1 MSGDAARRVRA
12 LHACEHSFFD
22 DPKREFRNAHAK
34 LGAYMASPVSGV
46 KRFLFWD
53 YPRAGWQYDVMVGLI
68 LVFIFLT
75 PREWF
80 RDQPRASSIVM
91 LPAEHGSNVFWMDSE
106 QLGGVPEAQRA
117 TRASALLKAR
127 TGKKYNVV
135 RLEPI
140 VDSEQEVKGYMAFTT
155 P

>member
-1 MSGDAARRVRA
+1 
-12 LHACEHSFFD
+12 
-22 DPKREFRNAHAK
+22 
-34 LGAYMASPVSGV
+34 MAGPGSAV

-68 LVFIFLT
+68 LAFIFLT

-80 RDQPRASSIVM
+80 RDQPRANSVVM
-91 LPAEHGSNVFWMDSE
+91 LPSEHGETVFWMDAA
-106 QLGGVPEAQRA
+106 QLSNTAENERVAEAA
-117 TRASALLKAR
+117 TLLQAR
-127 TGKKYNVV
+127 TGKKYHVS

-140 VDSEQEVKGYMAFTT
+140 VDSEQENKGFMAFTT

>member
-1 MSGDAARRVRA
+1 MAGAATA
-12 LHACEHSFFD
+12 
-22 DPKREFRNAHAK
+22 
-34 LGAYMASPVSGV
+34 V

-68 LVFIFLT
+68 LAFIFLT

-80 RDQPRASSIVM
+80 RDQPRANSVVM
-91 LPAEHGSNVFWMDSE
+91 LPSERGETVFWMDAG
-106 QLGGVPEAQRA
+106 QLSNSAENARVAEAA
-117 TRASALLKAR
+117 ALLQAR
-127 TGKKYNVV
+127 TGKKYHVI

-140 VDSEQEVKGYMAFTT
+140 VDSEQEIKGFMAFTT

>member
-1 MSGDAARRVRA
+1 MGGPFSGI
-12 LHACEHSFFD
+12 
-22 DPKREFRNAHAK
+22 
-34 LGAYMASPVSGV
+34 

-68 LVFIFLT
+68 LAFIFLT

-80 RDQPRASSIVM
+80 RDQPRANSIVM
-91 LPAEHGSNVFWMDSE
+91 LPSEHGDNVFWMDAE
-106 QLGGVPEAQRA
+106 QLSNTPENARSA
-117 TRASALLKAR
+117 KAGALLAAR
-127 TGKKYNVV
+127 TGKKYHVI

-140 VDSEQEVKGYMAFTT
+140 VDSEQDIKGFMAFTT

>member
-1 MSGDAARRVRA
+1 
-12 LHACEHSFFD
+12 
-22 DPKREFRNAHAK
+22 
-34 LGAYMASPVSGV
+34 MASPVSGL

-75 PREWF
+75 PRELF
-80 RDQPRASSIVM
+80 RDWPKESSIVM
-91 LPAEHGSNVFWMDSE
+91 IHPDVFWMDSE
-106 QLGGVPEAQRA
+106 KLSSVPDAERIARA
-117 TRASALLKAR
+117 TSLLKAR
-127 TGKKYNVV
+127 TGKKYNIV

-140 VDSEQEVKGYMAFTT
+140 VDSEQEIKGYMAFTT

>member
-1 MSGDAARRVRA
+1 MSGAVTG
-12 LHACEHSFFD
+12 L
-22 DPKREFRNAHAK
+22 
-34 LGAYMASPVSGV
+34 

-68 LVFIFLT
+68 LAFIFLT
-75 PREWF
+75 PRAWF

-91 LPAEHGSNVFWMDSE
+91 LPSEHGATVFWMDAE
-106 QLGGVPEAQRA
+106 QFSSGATEADRSSK
-117 TRASALLKAR
+117 ASALLKAR

-140 VDSEQEVKGYMAFTT
+140 VDSEQEIKGYMAFTT

>member
-1 MSGDAARRVRA
+1 
-12 LHACEHSFFD
+12 
-22 DPKREFRNAHAK
+22 
-34 LGAYMASPVSGV
+34 MAGPASGV

-68 LVFIFLT
+68 LIFIFVT

-91 LPAEHGSNVFWMDSE
+91 LPSEHGSTVFWMDAD
-106 QLGGVPEAQRA
+106 QLSGIPEAQQA
-117 TRASALLKAR
+117 AQASALIKAR
-127 TGKKYNVV
+127 TGRKHNVF
-135 RLEPI
+135 RLKPI
-140 VDSEQEVKGYMAFTT
+140 VDSEQEIKGYMAFTT

>member
-1 MSGDAARRVRA
+1 MSSAVTGI
-12 LHACEHSFFD
+12 
-22 DPKREFRNAHAK
+22 
-34 LGAYMASPVSGV
+34 

-68 LVFIFLT
+68 LAFIFLT
-75 PREWF
+75 PRAWF
-80 RDQPRASSIVM
+80 RDQPRATSIVM
-91 LPAEHGSNVFWMDSE
+91 LPGEHGVTVFWMGAEEFSTSDSNR
-106 QLGGVPEAQRA
+106 PAK
-117 TRASALLKAR
+117 ASALIKAR

-140 VDSEQEVKGYMAFTT
+140 VDSDKEIKGYMAFTR

>member
-1 MSGDAARRVRA
+1 MVNWWSDMS
-12 LHACEHSFFD
+12 
-22 DPKREFRNAHAK
+22 NAVT
-34 LGAYMASPVSGV
+34 GI

-68 LVFIFLT
+68 LAFIFLT
-75 PREWF
+75 PRAWF

-91 LPAEHGSNVFWMDSE
+91 LPSEHGTTVFWMDAE
-106 QLGGVPEAQRA
+106 QISGSDVDRPAK
-117 TRASALLKAR
+117 ASALLKAR

-140 VDSEQEVKGYMAFTT
+140 VDSDQEIKGYMAFTR

>member
-1 MSGDAARRVRA
+1 
-12 LHACEHSFFD
+12 
-22 DPKREFRNAHAK
+22 
-34 LGAYMASPVSGV
+34 MAGPVSGV

-68 LVFIFLT
+68 LAFISLM
-75 PREWF
+75 PREWC

-106 QLGGVPEAQRA
+106 QLGDVPEAQRPE
-117 TRASALLKAR
+117 RAGIILRAR
-127 TGKKYNVV
+127 TGKKYNVI

>member
-1 MSGDAARRVRA
+1 MGSA
-12 LHACEHSFFD
+12 
-22 DPKREFRNAHAK
+22 
-34 LGAYMASPVSGV
+34 VSGL
-46 KRFLFWD
+46 KRFFFWD
-53 YPRAGWQYDVMVGLI
+53 FPRAGWQYDVMVGLI

-91 LPAEHGSNVFWMDSE
+91 IPSERGASVFWLDAE
-106 QLGGVPEAQRA
+106 QLASTPAAERA
-117 TRASALLKAR
+117 ARASTLLKTR
-127 TGKKYNVV
+127 TGRNYNVV
-135 RLEPI
+135 RLNPI